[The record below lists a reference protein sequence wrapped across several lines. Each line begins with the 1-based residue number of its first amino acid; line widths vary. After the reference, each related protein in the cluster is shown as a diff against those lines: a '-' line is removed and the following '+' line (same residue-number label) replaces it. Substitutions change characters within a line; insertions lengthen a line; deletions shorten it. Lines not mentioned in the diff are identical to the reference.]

1 MYGAIMVTIYYDKD
15 ADLKFLKNKTIAII
29 GYGSQGMAQSQSLKD
44 SGLNVVVGLRKG
56 GESWNKAKKDG
67 LKVATVEEAAEMA
80 DVVQMLIPDEMQG
93 KVYHEQIEPYM
104 KKGKALMF
112 SHGFNIRYGMIKPGK
127 DIDVIMIAPKSPGHL
142 VRRMY
147 QEGVG
152 VPALIAIEQDATGK
166 AKQIGLAY
174 AMGIGCTKAGVIETT
189 FTEETETDLF
199 GEQVDLCGGVTE
211 MVKASFETLVE
222 AGYQPEIAYFET
234 LHELKLIVDLMYEG
248 GMTNMWDSVSDTAQ
262 YGGLTR
268 GKRDH
273 QRREPHEHVGDAAG
287 DPGRA
292 LCQGMGAG
300 EHGRP
305 AGVQL
310 ADEAGRRAPHRS
322 GRQRAPVHDALAQEE
337 EVSNWFSRG
346 CRGALFQKG
355 PLTLDTQ
362 PLRCKA

>member
-1 MYGAIMVTIYYDKD
+1 MVTIYYDKD

-29 GYGSQGMAQSQSLKD
+29 GYGSQGMAQSQCLKD

-147 QEGVG
+147 VEGVG
-152 VPALIAIEQDATGK
+152 VPSLIAIEQDATGK
-166 AKQIGLAY
+166 ARQIGLAY
-174 AMGIGCTKAGVIETT
+174 AMGIGSTKAGVIETT

-234 LHELKLIVDLMYEG
+234 MHELKLIVDLLYEG

-268 GKRDH
+268 GKRIINDESRMNMWETL
-273 QRREPHEHVGDAAG
+273 QEIQD
-287 DPGRA
+287 GRFA
-292 LCQGMGAG
+292 KEWVLENMA
-300 EHGRP
+300 GRP
-305 AGVQL
+305 VFNSLTKQDAEHPIEVVGKEL
-310 ADEAGRRAPHRS
+310 RS
-322 GRQRAPVHDALAQEE
+322 MMPWL
-337 EVSNWFSRG
+337 
-346 CRGALFQKG
+346 K
-355 PLTLDTQ
+355 
-362 PLRCKA
+362 KKK

>member
-1 MYGAIMVTIYYDKD
+1 MVTIYYDKD

-29 GYGSQGMAQSQSLKD
+29 GYGSQGMAQSHNLKD

-56 GESWNKAKKDG
+56 GESWNLAKKEG
-67 LKVATVEEAAEMA
+67 MKVATVEEAAEMA
-80 DVVQMLIPDEMQG
+80 DVIQMLIPDELQG

-152 VPALIAIEQDATGK
+152 VPSLIAIEQDATGK
-166 AKQIGLAY
+166 ARQIGLAY
-174 AMGIGCTKAGVIETT
+174 AMGIGSTKAGVIETT

-234 LHELKLIVDLMYEG
+234 MHELKLIVDLMYEG

-268 GKRDH
+268 GKRIINDESRMNMWETL
-273 QRREPHEHVGDAAG
+273 QEIQD
-287 DPGRA
+287 GRFA
-292 LCQGMGAG
+292 KEWVLENLA
-300 EHGRP
+300 GRP
-305 AGVQL
+305 VFNSLTKQDAEHPIEVVGKEL
-310 ADEAGRRAPHRS
+310 RS
-322 GRQRAPVHDALAQEE
+322 MMPWL
-337 EVSNWFSRG
+337 
-346 CRGALFQKG
+346 K
-355 PLTLDTQ
+355 
-362 PLRCKA
+362 KKK

>member
-1 MYGAIMVTIYYDKD
+1 MVTIYYDKD

-29 GYGSQGMAQSQSLKD
+29 GYGSQGMAQSQCLKD

-80 DVVQMLIPDEMQG
+80 DVVQMLIPDELQG
-93 KVYHEQIEPYM
+93 KVYREQIEPHM

-112 SHGFNIRYGMIKPGK
+112 SHGFNIRYGLIKPGK

-147 QEGVG
+147 VEGVG
-152 VPALIAIEQDATGK
+152 VPSLIAIEQDATGK
-166 AKQIGLAY
+166 ARQIGLAY
-174 AMGIGCTKAGVIETT
+174 AMGIGSTKAGVIETT

-268 GKRDH
+268 GKRIINDESRMNMWETLKEI
-273 QRREPHEHVGDAAG
+273 QD
-287 DPGRA
+287 GRFA
-292 LCQGMGAG
+292 KEWVLENMA
-300 EHGRP
+300 GRP
-305 AGVQL
+305 VFNSLTKQDAEHPIETVGKEL
-310 ADEAGRRAPHRS
+310 RS
-322 GRQRAPVHDALAQEE
+322 MMPWL
-337 EVSNWFSRG
+337 
-346 CRGALFQKG
+346 K
-355 PLTLDTQ
+355 
-362 PLRCKA
+362 KKK

>member
-1 MYGAIMVTIYYDKD
+1 MVTIYYDKD

-56 GESWNKAKKDG
+56 GESWNKAKKEG
-67 LKVATVEEAAEMA
+67 MKVATVEEAAEMA
-80 DVVQMLIPDEMQG
+80 DVVQMLIPDELQG
-93 KVYHEQIEPYM
+93 KVYKEQIEPYM

-166 AKQIGLAY
+166 AKQIALAY

-268 GKRDH
+268 GKRIINDESRMNMWETL
-273 QRREPHEHVGDAAG
+273 QEIQD
-287 DPGRA
+287 GRFA
-292 LCQGMGAG
+292 KEWVLENVA
-300 EHGRP
+300 GRP
-305 AGVQL
+305 VFNSLTKQ
-310 ADEAGRRAPHRS
+310 DEEHPIEVVGKELRS
-322 GRQRAPVHDALAQEE
+322 MMPWL
-337 EVSNWFSRG
+337 
-346 CRGALFQKG
+346 K
-355 PLTLDTQ
+355 
-362 PLRCKA
+362 KKK

>member
-1 MYGAIMVTIYYDKD
+1 MVTIYYDKD
-15 ADLKFLKNKTIAII
+15 ADLKFLKDKTIAII
-29 GYGSQGMAQSQSLKD
+29 GYGSQGMAQSQCLKD

-56 GESWNKAKKDG
+56 GESWNRAKKDG
-67 LKVATVEEAAEMA
+67 LKVAPIEEAAQQA
-80 DVVQMLIPDEMQG
+80 DLVQMLIPDELQG
-93 KVYHEQIEPYM
+93 KVYKEQIEPYM
-104 KKGKALMF
+104 KKGKAMMF

-152 VPALIAIEQDATGK
+152 VPALVAVEQDATGK
-166 AKQIGLAY
+166 AKQIALAY
-174 AMGIGCTKAGVIETT
+174 AKGIGCTRAGVIETT

-268 GKRDH
+268 GKRIINEESRMAMWETLEEIQD
-273 QRREPHEHVGDAAG
+273 
-287 DPGRA
+287 GRFA
-292 LCQGMGAG
+292 KEWVLENMA
-300 EHGRP
+300 GRP
-305 AGVQL
+305 VFNSLTKMDAEHQI
-310 ADEAGRRAPHRS
+310 EAVGKELRS
-322 GRQRAPVHDALAQEE
+322 MMPWL
-337 EVSNWFSRG
+337 
-346 CRGALFQKG
+346 K
-355 PLTLDTQ
+355 
-362 PLRCKA
+362 KKK

>member
-268 GKRDH
+268 GKRVINDESRMNMWETL
-273 QRREPHEHVGDAAG
+273 QEIQD
-287 DPGRA
+287 GRFA
-292 LCQGMGAG
+292 KEWVLENMA
-300 EHGRP
+300 GRP
-305 AGVQL
+305 VFNSLTKQDAEHPIEVVGKEL
-310 ADEAGRRAPHRS
+310 RS
-322 GRQRAPVHDALAQEE
+322 MMPWL
-337 EVSNWFSRG
+337 
-346 CRGALFQKG
+346 K
-355 PLTLDTQ
+355 
-362 PLRCKA
+362 KKK

>member
-1 MYGAIMVTIYYDKD
+1 MVTIYYDKD
-15 ADLKFLKNKTIAII
+15 ADLKYLKGKKIAII
-29 GYGSQGMAQSQSLKD
+29 GYGSQGMAQSHNLKD
-44 SGLNVVVGLRKG
+44 SGLDVVVGLRKG
-56 GESWNKAKKDG
+56 GESWNLAKKEG
-67 LKVATVEEAAEMA
+67 MTVATIEEAAEKA
-80 DVVQMLIPDEMQG
+80 DVIQMLIPDELQG
-93 KVYHEQIEPYM
+93 KVYHEQIERYM
-104 KKGKALMF
+104 KKGKVLMF

-152 VPALIAIEQDATGK
+152 VPSLIAIEQDASGK
-166 AKQIGLAY
+166 ARQIGLAY
-174 AMGIGCTKAGVIETT
+174 AMGIGSTKAGVIETT

-268 GKRDH
+268 GKRIINDESRMNMWETL
-273 QRREPHEHVGDAAG
+273 QEIQD
-287 DPGRA
+287 GRFA
-292 LCQGMGAG
+292 KEWVLENMA
-300 EHGRP
+300 GRP
-305 AGVQL
+305 VFNSLTKQDAEHQIETVGKEL
-310 ADEAGRRAPHRS
+310 RS
-322 GRQRAPVHDALAQEE
+322 MMPWLKR
-337 EVSNWFSRG
+337 
-346 CRGALFQKG
+346 K
-355 PLTLDTQ
+355 
-362 PLRCKA
+362 K

>member
-1 MYGAIMVTIYYDKD
+1 MVTIYYDKD
-15 ADLKFLKNKTIAII
+15 ADLKYLKGKKIAII
-29 GYGSQGMAQSQSLKD
+29 GYGSQGMAQSHNLKD
-44 SGLNVVVGLRKG
+44 SGLDVVVGLRKG
-56 GESWNKAKKDG
+56 GESWNLAKKEG
-67 LKVATVEEAAEMA
+67 MKVATVEEAAQQG
-80 DVVQMLIPDEMQG
+80 DVIQMLIPDELQG
-93 KVYHEQIEPYM
+93 KVYKEQIEPYM
-104 KKGKALMF
+104 KKGKTLMF

-152 VPALIAIEQDATGK
+152 VPSLIAIEQDASGK
-166 AKQIGLAY
+166 ARQIGLAY
-174 AMGIGCTKAGVIETT
+174 AMGIGSTKAGVIETT

-268 GKRDH
+268 GKRVINDESRMAMWETLLEI
-273 QRREPHEHVGDAAG
+273 QD
-287 DPGRA
+287 GRFA
-292 LCQGMGAG
+292 KEWVLENVA
-300 EHGRP
+300 GRP
-305 AGVQL
+305 VFNSLTKMDAEHQIETVGKEL
-310 ADEAGRRAPHRS
+310 RS
-322 GRQRAPVHDALAQEE
+322 MMPWL
-337 EVSNWFSRG
+337 
-346 CRGALFQKG
+346 K
-355 PLTLDTQ
+355 
-362 PLRCKA
+362 KKK

>member
-56 GESWNKAKKDG
+56 GESWNKAKKEG
-67 LKVATVEEAAEMA
+67 MKVATVEEAAEMA
-80 DVVQMLIPDEMQG
+80 DVVQMLIPDELQG
-93 KVYHEQIEPYM
+93 KVYKEQIEPYM

-166 AKQIGLAY
+166 AKQIALAY

-268 GKRDH
+268 GKRIINDESRMNMWETL
-273 QRREPHEHVGDAAG
+273 QEIQD
-287 DPGRA
+287 GRFA
-292 LCQGMGAG
+292 KEWVLENVA
-300 EHGRP
+300 GRP
-305 AGVQL
+305 VFNSLTKQ
-310 ADEAGRRAPHRS
+310 DEEHPIEVVGKELRS
-322 GRQRAPVHDALAQEE
+322 MMPWL
-337 EVSNWFSRG
+337 
-346 CRGALFQKG
+346 K
-355 PLTLDTQ
+355 
-362 PLRCKA
+362 KKK